1 MRVDM
6 LLRIINP
13 YTRDRRIA
21 NPSGRREGTEKPL
34 RFDSPP
40 SWWVLN
46 RKVANSEI

>member
-21 NPSGRREGTEKPL
+21 NPSGRRAGFLLLVEFGY
-34 RFDSPP
+34 
-40 SWWVLN
+40 
-46 RKVANSEI
+46 